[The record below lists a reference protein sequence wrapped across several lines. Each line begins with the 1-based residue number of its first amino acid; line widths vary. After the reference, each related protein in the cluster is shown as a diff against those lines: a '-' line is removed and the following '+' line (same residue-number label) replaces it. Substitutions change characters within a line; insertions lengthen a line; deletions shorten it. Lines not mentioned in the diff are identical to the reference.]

1 MAGFLS
7 MGLSDDAALAR
18 FHKSKESGDDIR
30 AGKVGSDF
38 FAGLFDVKIRAVEQA
53 VGLTECASVLSY
65 EATALES
72 DLIDSTDFGGVAI
85 RNHVGRD
92 VLNNFRAASDD
103 RVLSQAAE
111 LMHSGEPADDDM
123 VFDYDM
129 PGDGSVIR
137 KNDMVANCAIVRDV

>member
-18 FHKSKESGDDIR
+18 CHEGKKSSDDIR
-30 AGKVGSDF
+30 PGKIGSDF
-38 FAGLFDVKIRAVEQA
+38 FAGLFDVEIRAVEQA
-53 VGLTECASVLSY
+53 VGLTECASVLGY

-72 DLIDSTDFGGVAI
+72 DLIDSTDLGGVTI

-103 RVLSQAAE
+103 RMLSQAAE
-111 LMHSGEPADDDM
+111 LMHSRETADDDM
-123 VFDYDM
+123 ILDYDM
-129 PGDGSVIR
+129 PGDGSVI
-137 KNDMVANCAIVRDV
+137 

>member
-1 MAGFLS
+1 MVGFLS

-18 FHKSKESGDDIR
+18 FHKSKESGDDFGP
-30 AGKVGSDF
+30 GKVGSDF
-38 FAGLFDVKIRAVEQA
+38 FAGLFYVEIRAVEQA
-53 VGLTECASVLSY
+53 VGLTECASVLGY

-92 VLNNFRAASDD
+92 ILNNFRAASDD
-103 RVLSQAAE
+103 RVLSETAE

-123 VFDYDM
+123 ILDYDM
-129 PGDGSVIR
+129 PGYGAVIR
-137 KNDMVANCAIVRDV
+137 KNDMVSDCAVVCDV

>member
-1 MAGFLS
+1 MVGLLS

-30 AGKVGSDF
+30 TGKVGSDF
-38 FAGLFDVKIRAVEQA
+38 FAGLFHIEIRAVEQA

-72 DLIDSTDFGGVAI
+72 DLIDSTDLGGVAI

-92 VLNNFRAASDD
+92 VLNDFCAASDD
-103 RVLSQAAE
+103 RMLSQAAE
-111 LMHSGEPADDDM
+111 LMHSREPTDDDM
-123 VFDYDM
+123 VLYYDM
-129 PGDGSVIR
+129 TGDSAVIR
-137 KNDMVANCAIVRDV
+137 KNDMVSDCAVVCDV

>member
-1 MAGFLS
+1 MLGLLS
-7 MGLSDDAALAR
+7 IGLSDDASLAR

-30 AGKVGSDF
+30 PGKVGSDF
-38 FAGLFDVKIRAVEQA
+38 FAGLFHIQIRAVEQA

-92 VLNNFRAASDD
+92 ILNNFRAASDD
-103 RVLSQAAE
+103 RVLSETAE
-111 LMHSGEPADDDM
+111 LMHSRKPADDDM
-123 VFDYDM
+123 ILDCDM
-129 PGDGSVIR
+129 PGDGSVI
-137 KNDMVANCAIVRDV
+137 